1 MTDIYVN
8 LHPTYSYSNVII
20 SNGNI
25 PQLKEYV
32 KLVEWLAWDW
42 HSLKGY
48 PIIQISGGFS
58 NDENSKAKHIE
69 YTNVV
74 LQRIMKQN
82 DCNILIRNSRGEEWS
97 KYIPKQMYTEKEM
110 YEFEVQ
116 RLKESDQEKWIKS
129 DIDKFKKMLIASK
142 DKTIERMISESMDK
156 LREIEEAEKMRKEK
170 LKQIWI

>member
-1 MTDIYVN
+1 MVDIYVN

-20 SNGNI
+20 SNGKI

-32 KLVEWLAWDW
+32 KLVEWLEWDW
-42 HSLKGY
+42 HSIKGF
-48 PIIQISGGFS
+48 PIIQVIGGFS
-58 NDENSKAKHIE
+58 NDENSKVKHIE

-82 DCNILIRNSRGEEWS
+82 DCNILIRNSRGDEWS
-97 KYIPKQMYTEKEM
+97 KYIQKQMYKEKEM

-129 DIDKFKKMLIASK
+129 DINKFQKMLIESK
-142 DKTIERMISESMDK
+142 DETIERILNKRIDK
-156 LREIEEAEKMRKEK
+156 LRELEEAEKIRKEK
-170 LKQIWI
+170 LKQIWT

>member
-1 MTDIYVN
+1 MIDIYVN
-8 LHPTYSYSNVII
+8 LHPTSPYSNVVI
-20 SNGNI
+20 SNGHI

-32 KLVEWLAWDW
+32 KLVEWLEWDW

-48 PIIQISGGFS
+48 PIIQVSGGFS
-58 NDENSKAKHIE
+58 SDENSKAKHIE

-97 KYIPKQMYTEKEM
+97 KYIPKQIYTEKEM

-116 RLKESDQEKWIKS
+116 RLKASDQEIWIRS
-129 DIDKFKKMLIASK
+129 DIDKLKKLLIASK
-142 DKTIERMISESMDK
+142 DKTIERMLSESIDK
-156 LREIEEAEKMRKEK
+156 LRELEDAEKIRKEK
-170 LKQIWI
+170 LNKIWV

>member
-1 MTDIYVN
+1 MVDIYAN

-20 SNGNI
+20 SNGKI

-32 KLVEWLAWDW
+32 KLVEWLEWDW

-48 PIIQISGGFS
+48 PVIQISGGFS
-58 NDENSKAKHIE
+58 IDDTSKAKHIE
-69 YTNVV
+69 YTDVV

-82 DCNILIRNSRGEEWS
+82 DCNIFVRNSRGEEWN

-116 RLKESDQEKWIKS
+116 RLKASDQENWIKR
-129 DIDKFKKMLIASK
+129 DIDKLKKILIVSK
-142 DKTIERMISESMDK
+142 DKTIERMLSESIDK
-156 LREIEEAEKMRKEK
+156 LKELEEAEKIRKEK
-170 LKQIWI
+170 LKQIWT

>member
-1 MTDIYVN
+1 MVDIYVN

-20 SNGNI
+20 SNGKI

-32 KLVEWLAWDW
+32 KLVEWLEWDW
-42 HSLKGY
+42 HSIKGF
-48 PIIQISGGFS
+48 PIIQVIGGFS
-58 NDENSKAKHIE
+58 NDENSKVKHIE

-82 DCNILIRNSRGEEWS
+82 DCNILIRNSRGDEWS

-129 DIDKFKKMLIASK
+129 DINKFQKMLIESK
-142 DKTIERMISESMDK
+142 DETIERILNKRIDK
-156 LREIEEAEKMRKEK
+156 LRELEEAEKIRKEK
-170 LKQIWI
+170 LKQIWT